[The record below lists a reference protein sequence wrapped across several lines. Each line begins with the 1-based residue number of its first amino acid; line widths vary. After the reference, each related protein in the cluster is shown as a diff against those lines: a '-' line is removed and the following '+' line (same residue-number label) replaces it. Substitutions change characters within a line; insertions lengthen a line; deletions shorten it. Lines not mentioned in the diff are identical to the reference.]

1 MGAGPEPVRRRPD
14 ASVLVWARLLA
25 LVVVVVAIIDEMRPG
40 WSGAHLAVLL
50 LLVAQV
56 ASWLTWSLV
65 TSCGMRTHV
74 LVLAV
79 MAASGGAMAPFA
91 PAADVCVGMAALGAG
106 AACEVPF
113 AFGLAALGPA
123 AMAVAVSVT
132 TKSMGP
138 VIGAG
143 TAALGGLLLG
153 VGRHDYKQRADQ
165 EATIAVARER
175 AELEHVRAG
184 VLDEKNRLAREIHDV
199 LAHTLGALSV
209 QLEALS
215 ALHET
220 DPGNAEKLGEGLR
233 RTKALA
239 NEGLAEARRAVQT
252 LREDV
257 APLEDQLEILCAR
270 SGAALQLSG
279 PPRPLSAQVTV
290 ALYRVAQES
299 LTNAAKHAPG
309 AAVRVRLEFDSD
321 SVELRVENGP
331 GPTGPGPLSTTGAG
345 YGIDGIEERVRL
357 LGGEVVAGS
366 GQDGGWVV
374 EARLAE

>member
-1 MGAGPEPVRRRPD
+1 
-14 ASVLVWARLLA
+14 VLVSARLVA
-25 LVVVVVAIIDEMRPG
+25 LVVVVVAITDEMRPG
-40 WSGAHLAVLL
+40 WSGAHLAVLI

-65 TSCGMRTHV
+65 SCTMRTQV

-79 MAASGGAMAPFA
+79 MAASGGAMAPFS

-106 AACEVPF
+106 AACEVPL
-113 AFGLAALGPA
+113 AFGIAALGPG
-123 AMAVAVSVT
+123 AMAVAASVT
-132 TKSMGP
+132 TRSIGQ
-138 VIGAG
+138 VIGVG

-153 VGRHDYKQRADQ
+153 VGRREYKQRADQ
-165 EATIAVARER
+165 EAAIAVARER
-175 AELEHVRAG
+175 AELEHIRAG

-209 QLEALS
+209 QLEALN
-215 ALHET
+215 ALHAT
-220 DPGNAEKLGEGLR
+220 DPANAEKLGEGLR

-239 NEGLAEARRAVQT
+239 SEGLAEARRAVQT

-257 APLEDQLEILCAR
+257 APLEAQLETLCAR
-270 SGAALQLSG
+270 TGAELQLSG
-279 PPRPLSAQVTV
+279 TPRALSAQVTV

-299 LTNAAKHAPG
+299 LTNVAKHAPG
-309 AAVRVRLEFDSD
+309 AAVRVRLGFDPE

-331 GPTGPGPLSTTGAG
+331 GPTGPGPLSSTGSG
-345 YGIDGIEERVRL
+345 YGIDGIKERVRL

-374 EARLAE
+374 EARLAG